1 MAQDYSKGSALAD
14 DDKRSY
20 HQHSGQLRHSSRYVA
35 EGMVFWFR
43 T

>member
-1 MAQDYSKGSALAD
+1 MAPDYSKGSPLAD
-14 DDKRSY
+14 DDERSF

-35 EGMVFWFR
+35 EGMVCWFR